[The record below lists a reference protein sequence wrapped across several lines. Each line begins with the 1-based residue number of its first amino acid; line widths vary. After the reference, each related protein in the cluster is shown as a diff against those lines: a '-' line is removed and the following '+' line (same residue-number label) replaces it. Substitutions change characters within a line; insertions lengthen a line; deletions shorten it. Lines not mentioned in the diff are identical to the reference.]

1 MEVIKEILRVVAS
14 KADVSKV
21 LPEIDPANKGEITKS
36 LNARYLKGLLTDQF
50 STDDDAAAALYGTE
64 KADNRYRTLKS
75 RTFERLLHSILFLQV
90 KQPEHSEY
98 LAYYY
103 KCTRNLLCAQ
113 TLMRFA
119 SRTSGFAIAEKTLST
134 AEKYQ
139 FTDISVTL
147 CKLLCETSAIW
158 GHRHKFEDYY
168 NRMNQHLDA
177 LRAEYRSD
185 ALLDIFALE
194 SNVSSRT
201 LQHIVTFGESAM
213 AEMIELE
220 QKYSTRN
227 LKLNVFRIRIELE
240 GSRDNPI
247 AIISACNDAIMY
259 LEANPQMS
267 QPARLGEFRLRKMVM
282 QVQTQQVKEAHS
294 DSDKVIKSF
303 RVAGNNWYL
312 AAQFATIAA
321 LRVGDYD
328 AAERYIQIAANQ
340 RKFVLLDESRRES
353 WTILSAYLNIAD
365 LLGLRDNP
373 SAKRHFRLSTYLNSV
388 PEESK
393 KKKVANIIILISHV
407 CFLILD
413 EDFDSAEKRLDYTR
427 VYIGRYLREKH
438 FNRVRVFLRM
448 LHNFPKHSFDPEFI
462 REANAS
468 LYEQLKATQA
478 DHAPSS
484 IFEYIQFE
492 TLYEGLLGFL
502 EQYERKMDGY

>member
-139 FTDISVTL
+139 FTDIALTL
-147 CKLLCETSAIW
+147 SKLLCETSAVW
-158 GHRHKFEDYY
+158 GKRHDFDGYY
-168 NRMNQHLDA
+168 NKMSRYLDV
-177 LRAEYRSD
+177 LKAEYRSD
-185 ALLDIFALE
+185 ALLDMFVLE
-194 SNVSSRT
+194 TFVTSRT
-201 LQHIVTFGESAM
+201 LQHMIGYGETILKEMTKLKDQFGSH
-213 AEMIELE
+213 
-220 QKYSTRN
+220 N
-227 LKLNVFRIRIELE
+227 LILNVFRIRIELN
-240 GSRDNPI
+240 GTKDDPI
-247 AIISACNDAIMY
+247 AIISACNDAIQY
-259 LEANPQMS
+259 LENNEHMS
-267 QPARLGEFRLRKMVM
+267 QPARLGEFRFRKMVM
-282 QVQTQQVKEAHS
+282 LLQTQQIREAHS
-294 DSDKVIKSF
+294 DSSVVIKSF
-303 RVAGNNWYL
+303 RQAGNNWYL
-312 AAQFATIAA
+312 ALKFATITA
-321 LRVGDYD
+321 LRVGDYNV
-328 AAERYIQIAANQ
+328 AEKYIQMAYSQ
-340 RKFVLLDESRRES
+340 RKFVLLDEGTKES

-393 KKKVANIIILISHV
+393 KKKVANITILISHV